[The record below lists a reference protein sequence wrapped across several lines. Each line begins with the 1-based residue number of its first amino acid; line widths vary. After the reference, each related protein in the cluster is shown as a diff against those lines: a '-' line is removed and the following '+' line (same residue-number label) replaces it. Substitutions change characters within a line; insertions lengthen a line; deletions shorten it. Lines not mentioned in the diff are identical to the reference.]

1 MSTYKTEG
9 IIIKRNNFLE
19 SSLILDIYT
28 KDYGKIEAV
37 ARSARKAKGKLK
49 GHLELF
55 LWTELILARGK
66 SIDTI
71 TSSLTIESFSN
82 LRNNLKLSY
91 GAYYILELVD
101 KMTAEGNRDERIFC
115 LLKKSLLFLDKL
127 ASDDKFL
134 ITEDVKGLS
143 LRGDSR
149 SNPVTTRAELN
160 NGIAASFRAFEKRGT
175 PRNDNYLILL
185 FQINLLDLTGFSPEL
200 NKCVFCGKSIKL
212 NKNYFSFSTG
222 GVIGNEC
229 VAKDLNSVPANN
241 NAIKLLRLFQFKGGN
256 IKEYN
261 KHLDKCFG
269 IIGKLKA
276 DEKLVLNSI
285 FLMNKFIEFN
295 AERKIKGVDFLRSA

>member
-55 LWTELILARGK
+55 LWTELILAHGK

-91 GAYYILELVD
+91 GVYYILELVD
-101 KMTAEGNRDERIFC
+101 KMTVEEYQDERIFY
-115 LLKKSLLFLDKL
+115 LLEKVLLFFDEL
-127 ASDDKFL
+127 ANAA
-134 ITEDVKGLS
+134 TVETGHC
-143 LRGDSR
+143 
-149 SNPVTTRAELN
+149 PVSTV
-160 NGIAASFRAFEKRGT
+160 AAS
-175 PRNDNYLILL
+175 ILL

-200 NKCVFCGKSIKL
+200 NKCVFCEKPIKPD
-212 NKNYFSFSTG
+212 KNHFSFSMG
-222 GVIGNEC
+222 GVVGKEC
-229 VAKDLNSVPANN
+229 VQQKGQSGDFSLSVSD
-241 NAIKLLRLFQFKGGN
+241 NAIKLLRLFQFKGGDM
-256 IKEYN
+256 KEYSE
-261 KHLDKCFG
+261 HLDKCFE
-269 IIGKLKA
+269 IIRKLKA
-276 DEKLVLNSI
+276 DEKSVSESV
-285 FLMNKFIEFN
+285 FLINKFIEFN
-295 AERKIKGVDFLRSA
+295 AERKIKGFDFLGIK

>member
-1 MSTYKTEG
+1 MPTYKTEG

-49 GHLELF
+49 GHLKLF
-55 LWTELILARGK
+55 LWPEMILARGK

-82 LRNNLKLSY
+82 LRNDLKLSY

-101 KMTAEGNRDERIFC
+101 KMTAEEYQDERIFC
-115 LLKKSLLFLDKL
+115 LLKRVLLFLDEL
-127 ASDDKFL
+127 VTHGVETRHCL
-134 ITEDVKGLS
+134 IS
-143 LRGDSR
+143 
-149 SNPVTTRAELN
+149 TTVV
-160 NGIAASFRAFEKRGT
+160 
-175 PRNDNYLILL
+175 LL

-200 NKCVFCGKSIKL
+200 SKCVFCGKPIQL
-212 NKNYFSFSTG
+212 NENRFSFSTG

-229 VAKDLNSVPANN
+229 ATKDINSVPVNN

-256 IKEYN
+256 IKEYS

-276 DEKLVLNSI
+276 DERLVLNSI

-295 AERKIKGVDFLRSA
+295 AERKIKGVDFLKSA